1 MINSFFHFVNHFQ
14 LITVEEVWL
23 ADIIKICIY
32 FVIAAFFMFI
42 AEWLS
47 RKLIKIMKFSG
58 RSNQAREG
66 RLHTLHGLLKSLIQF
81 LAFLIALIASFGL
94 FVKADT
100 LVWLVGLFS
109 AAFSLSARP
118 VISDVMTGVGFL
130 FEDTF
135 SVGEKVEIL
144 GMEGVV
150 EEINLRSTLMRSST
164 GELFV
169 IPNGEIRTI
178 RNFSRGRFSP
188 ANITLKIS
196 IDDLNKAMAV
206 LESLSQEALEVLP
219 NLVEDIHIISGSET
233 VSQNVELTILAKAKF
248 GKAAE
253 MKPRLQALI
262 SEKLSENGIKL
273 VN

>member
-1 MINSFFHFVNHFQ
+1 MMNSFVYSVNQ
-14 LITVEEVWL
+14 IQSIAVEEVWL
-23 ADIIKICIY
+23 ADIIKIGIY
-32 FVIAAFFMFI
+32 FVVAIFFIFI

-109 AAFSLSARP
+109 AAFGLSARP

-150 EEINLRSTLMRSST
+150 EEINLRSTLMRSPT

-196 IDDLNKAMAV
+196 IDDLNKALAV